1 MFVTLCSTLPCI
13 PFEVVLEEQTG
24 QGPQDTQPMSLY
36 DLITLLEK
44 RNIVDFTITGHKV
57 ERPASV
63 CRGEAK
69 DTFQVTHDAYSVY
82 KPNAVQLK
90 AVKAGNLAGV
100 IGTKSLSSSKY
111 ISMVWRIL
119 VLEST
124 CSLSMCSI
132 VDMFSQEYI
141 I

>member
-1 MFVTLCSTLPCI
+1 M
-13 PFEVVLEEQTG
+13 VLEEQTG

-44 RNIVDFTITGHKV
+44 RNIVDFTITGHKI

-100 IGTKSLSSSKY
+100 IGTKSLLSSKY